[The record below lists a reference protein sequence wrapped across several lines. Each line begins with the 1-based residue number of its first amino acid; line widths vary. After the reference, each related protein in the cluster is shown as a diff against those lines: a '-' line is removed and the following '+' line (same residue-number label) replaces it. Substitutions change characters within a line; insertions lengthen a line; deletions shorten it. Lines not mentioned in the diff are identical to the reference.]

1 IVYSYNVFKCIENQV
16 SQSTLHAYA
25 AGCLTP
31 SRPVAYQGECTAISS
46 DDRHPAMWQNV
57 FFAWQEMSLGHNG
70 TSLFCYIIK
79 IYSSEYTF
87 EERISGTQEAS
98 WHGKHF

>member
-46 DDRHPAMWQNV
+46 RSDAST
-57 FFAWQEMSLGHNG
+57 SLGILPSPGGDTHRRKLLKTLCEKSIG
-70 TSLFCYIIK
+70 YQ
-79 IYSSEYTF
+79 
-87 EERISGTQEAS
+87 G
-98 WHGKHF
+98 